1 MNPTVAA
8 APPLLDVRDLTV
20 DFLGSGAPVRAV
32 RGLDLTIGP
41 GETFA
46 LVGESGS
53 GKSATSL
60 AIMGLLD
67 PRRTGLGGEL
77 IFRDEDGERELL
89 GLDPR
94 AMRRVRGG
102 RIAMVFQEPM
112 TSLNPVHTVGAQIGE
127 ALRLHQRLR
136 PAEARVRVIDA
147 LAEVGI
153 PDPRRR
159 ASAYPHE
166 LSGGMRQRV
175 LIAMALACRPRLLIA
190 DEPTTALDATVQI
203 QILDLLKRLQH
214 AHGMAVLFVTH
225 NLAVVAEIA
234 DRVGVMYGGRIVET
248 APAAE
253 LFVHPRHPY
262 TRGLLD
268 SLPGGDGAARG
279 GRLRAIAGSVVD
291 PRAPPPG
298 CAFHPRCGF
307 VSEPCRES
315 PVPLMAVSPGRD
327 ARCLRWAEL

>member
-1 MNPTVAA
+1 MNPAA
-8 APPLLDVRDLTV
+8 APPLLDVHDLTV
-20 DFLGSGAPVRAV
+20 DFLGSGAPVQAV
-32 RGLDLTIGP
+32 RGVDLAIGA

-67 PRRTGLGGEL
+67 RRSARVGGAVG
-77 IFRDEDGERELL
+77 FTDEDGGRDLL
-89 GLDPR
+89 ALDAR
-94 AMRRVRGG
+94 TLRKVRGG

-127 ALRLHQRLR
+127 ALRLHQRLT
-136 PAEARVRVIDA
+136 PVQLKARIVEA

-203 QILDLLKRLQH
+203 QILELLKSLQR

-225 NLAVVAEIA
+225 NLALVAEIA

-253 LFVHPRHPY
+253 LFARPRHPY

-268 SLPGGDGAARG
+268 SLPGGHDGVRG
-279 GRLRAIAGSVVD
+279 GRLKAIPGSVVD
-291 PRAPPPG
+291 PRTPPSG
-298 CAFHPRCGF
+298 CAFHPRCGL
-307 VSEPCRES
+307 VVERCRAAS
-315 PVPLMAVSPGRD
+315 VPLAPVSAGRD

>member
-1 MNPTVAA
+1 MSVPA

-20 DFLGSGAPVRAV
+20 DFLGAGAPVRAV
-32 RGLDLTIGP
+32 KGVDIAIAA

-67 PRRTGLGGEL
+67 PRRAKVGGEISL
-77 IFRDEDGERELL
+77 CDEDGPRDLL
-89 GLDPR
+89 GLDPQ

-127 ALRLHQRLR
+127 ALRLHQKLTS
-136 PAEARVRVIDA
+136 AQAKARVIDG

-203 QILDLLKRLQH
+203 QILELLKTLQR

-253 LFVHPRHPY
+253 LFARPRHPY

-268 SLPGGDGAARG
+268 SLPGAHGGVRG
-279 GRLRAIAGSVVD
+279 GRLKAIAGSVVD
-291 PRAPPPG
+291 PRTPPPG
-298 CAFHPRCGF
+298 CAFHPRCGW
-307 VSEPCRES
+307 VAEPCRAAA
-315 PVPLMAVSPGRD
+315 VPLMAVSTGRD

>member
-1 MNPTVAA
+1 MSPPAA
-8 APPLLDVRDLTV
+8 GPLLDVQGLTV

-32 RGLDLTIGP
+32 RGVDLAIGP

-67 PRRTGLGGEL
+67 PRRTKLGGE
-77 IFRDEDGERELL
+77 IRFRDEDDAPDLL
-89 GLDPR
+89 TLGAR
-94 AMRRVRGG
+94 AMQQVRGG

-127 ALRLHQRLR
+127 ALRLHQRPS
-136 PAEARVRVIDA
+136 PAEVKARVIAA

-153 PDPRRR
+153 PDPGRR
-159 ASAYPHE
+159 AGAYPHE

-203 QILDLLKRLQH
+203 QILELLKTLQR

-234 DRVGVMYGGRIVET
+234 DRVGVMYGGRLVET

-253 LFVHPRHPY
+253 LFGRPRHPY

-268 SLPGGDGAARG
+268 SLPGAHGGARG
-279 GRLRAIAGSVVD
+279 GRLRAIPGSVVD
-291 PRAPPPG
+291 ARTPLPG
-298 CAFHPRCGF
+298 CAFQPRCGF
-307 VSEPCRES
+307 AVEPCRAA

>member
-1 MNPTVAA
+1 MSAA
-8 APPLLDVRDLTV
+8 PLLDVRGLTV
-20 DFLGSGAPVRAV
+20 AFPGAAGPVQV
-32 RGLDLTIGP
+32 VNGVDLAIAA
-41 GETFA
+41 GETYA

-67 PRRTGLGGEL
+67 ARAIVGGEVRL
-77 IFRDEDGERELL
+77 EGPQGARNLL
-89 GLDPR
+89 TLGAR
-94 AMRRVRGG
+94 AMRQVRGAEV
-102 RIAMVFQEPM
+102 AMVFQEPM
-112 TSLNPVHTVGAQIGE
+112 TSLNPVQTVGAQIGE
-127 ALRLHQRLR
+127 ALRLHQTLK
-136 PAEARVRVIDA
+136 PAQVRNRVVEA

-203 QILDLLKRLQH
+203 QILELLKALQRE
-214 AHGMAVLFVTH
+214 HGMAVLFVTH

-248 APAAE
+248 AGAAA
-253 LFVHPRHPY
+253 LFAHPRHPY

-268 SLPGGDGAARG
+268 SLPDARAEG
-279 GRLRAIAGSVVD
+279 PRRRLRAIAGAVMD
-291 PRAPPPG
+291 PRHPPSG
-298 CAFHPRCGF
+298 CGFQPRCTLAQD
-307 VSEPCRES
+307 PCRTS
-315 PVPLMAVSPGRD
+315 PVALLPIAPDRG